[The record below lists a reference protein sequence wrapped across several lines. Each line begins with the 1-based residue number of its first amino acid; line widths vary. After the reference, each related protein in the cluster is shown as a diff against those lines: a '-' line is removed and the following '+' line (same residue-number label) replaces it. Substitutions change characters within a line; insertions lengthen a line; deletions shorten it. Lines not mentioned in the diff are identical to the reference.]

1 MIYGDEE
8 NERFYD
14 EHYFRKQELREL
26 KLLQKQEQKQFQD
39 LAFKN
44 QLCKEQQD
52 KRFDQEKG
60 VLLKNYE
67 NDLQSMVDQQKKQV
81 DKAEEQQHVDIK
93 VSIDIVLNDSNS

>member
-1 MIYGDEE
+1 MQRLISCNYGSIS
-8 NERFYD
+8 F
-14 EHYFRKQELREL
+14 
-26 KLLQKQEQKQFQD
+26 
-39 LAFKN
+39 

-93 VSIDIVLNDSNS
+93 VRYDIIQCCSDNMTVSLITNLCL